1 MAIFSDKVR
10 GNWNVIKGK
19 LKQRYGDLSDSD
31 LMYEQGKEE
40 EMLGRL
46 QRKTGESRQSLRNF
60 IDSCV

>member
-1 MAIFSDKVR
+1 MAVFSDKVL

-40 EMLGRL
+40 EMLGRI
-46 QRKTGESRQSLRNF
+46 QRKTGESRQELRNF